1 MTSAVLRLPTLLWAA
16 ACLLYATAGLA
27 QTAPVAQEQDLKA
40 AYIYNFIQFI
50 EWPDADVA
58 PAEGEWPVC
67 VSPFSPLKR
76 ALTALDGKPAR
87 KGWPIRVRLA
97 DPADLRPC
105 RVLVLHVSDIEPL
118 LRALRLLPP
127 GHGIL
132 TVADDPPGGST
143 DIMIT
148 FSEQGGRI
156 AFGINANASTR
167 AGLAVSSRLLRLAK
181 GGRG

>member
-16 ACLLYATAGLA
+16 ACLLCAAAGLA
-27 QTAPVAQEQDLKA
+27 QAAPAVPEQDLKA

-50 EWPDADVA
+50 EWPDGDVA
-58 PAEGEWPVC
+58 AAEGEWPVC

-76 ALTALDGKPAR
+76 PLTALEGKPAR

-97 DPADLRPC
+97 DPADLRAC

-127 GHGIL
+127 THGIL
-132 TVADDPPGGST
+132 TVADALPGGSP

-156 AFGINANASTR
+156 AFSINATASAR
-167 AGLAVSSRLLRLAK
+167 AGLTVSSRLLRLAK
-181 GGRG
+181 GAR